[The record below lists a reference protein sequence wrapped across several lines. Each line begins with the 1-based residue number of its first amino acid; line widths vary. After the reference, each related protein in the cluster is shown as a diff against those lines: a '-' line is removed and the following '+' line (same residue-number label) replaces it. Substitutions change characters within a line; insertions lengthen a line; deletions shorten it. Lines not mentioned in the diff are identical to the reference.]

1 MSKDKGAGKYEECL
15 GQSKSFG
22 LVERRLFK
30 FKKQRKI
37 KLNHK
42 RVRKKK

>member
-1 MSKDKGAGKYEECL
+1 MSKGQGAGKYEECL
-15 GQSKSFG
+15 GKSKTSS
-22 LVERRLFK
+22 LVERRHFK

-42 RVRKKK
+42 RVREKK